1 MADDGAV
8 SFRRPVGEAARYRL
22 VSGSLSSAPVPVIRH
37 SGLLLRGRPGA
48 LLSGR
53 LYPARRAR
61 LRRAPACRSAV
72 AGPGSPA
79 HKTRADGTFRFR
91 VRAEG
96 GRWRVRW
103 RGAGSFLG
111 ALSPELR
118 VGARTLAWT
127 PTDPLAARE
136 WNLAA
141 VNAFDYADA
150 LPAPGTRRCRS
161 P

>member
-1 MADDGAV
+1 M
-8 SFRRPVGEAARYRL
+8 
-22 VSGSLSSAPVPVIRH
+22 PVIRH
-37 SGLLLRGRPGA
+37 SSLLLRGRPGA
-48 LLSGR
+48 LLRGR
-53 LYPARRAR
+53 LFPAGARGFVALQHVLNGRWTWVARAQ
-61 LRRAPACRSAV
+61 
-72 AGPGSPA
+72 
-79 HKTRADGTFRFR
+79 TRADGTFRFR

-118 VGARTLAWT
+118 VGRRTLAWT

-141 VNAFDYADA
+141 VNAFLYADTLPVPQDA
-150 LPAPGTRRCRS
+150 LS
-161 P
+161 PWR